1 MEGRKEG
8 INDEKGWNETKIGRK
23 EGIRRGRKEEWK
35 EERKGGTKVR
45 RKEERKEGWD
55 ERR

>member
-23 EGIRRGRKEEWK
+23 EGIMGRRKEEWK
-35 EERKGGTKVR
+35 EERK
-45 RKEERKEGWD
+45 
-55 ERR
+55 